1 MDEALQ
7 VLEWASTAA
16 DAWSGNVRPIAHY
29 IAGAVHEAR
38 GDTARAAEERERA
51 RAADLTRAFPFGLD
65 ALDALEAALA
75 ADPDDAV
82 AHSLIGMLLYAHGRR
97 SRRARTGSR
106 RSRSDAS
113 TPSSSATPRS
123 PPTTSVTTTPVP
135 GSCTSE
141 AVAAAPD
148 DARLRYEQDQL
159 AIRLG
164 QAASERLPR
173 LRPVEAL
180 VLSRDD
186 FTIEYLK
193 LLLDAGEAAR
203 ALEILMTRSFHPW
216 EGGEGQAIAAWDAAL
231 AANGLPQSRPA
242 RNARR
247 GAPRS
252 TFPRGPPRER
262 GDGLLRHE
270 PPGAPAVRARDR

>member
-1 MDEALQ
+1 MRC
-7 VLEWASTAA
+7 T
-16 DAWSGNVRPIAHY
+16 RR
-29 IAGAVHEAR
+29 AG
-38 GDTARAAEERERA
+38 TPPRAAEERERA
-51 RAADLTRAFPFGLD
+51 RAADLTRTFPFGLD

-97 SRRARTGSR
+97 IEARTHWEQAIALGR
-106 RSRSDAS
+106 VDPVLFRNAALAAYNIGHDDAR
-113 TPSSSATPRS
+113 AWELYERG
-123 PPTTSVTTTPVP
+123 VT
-135 GSCTSE
+135 
-141 AVAAAPD
+141 AAPD

-216 EGGEGQAIAAWDAAL
+216 EGGEGQAIAAWDAVL
-231 AANGLPQSRPA
+231 AANSLPQSDPPA
-242 RNARR
+242 TLGEARLQYV
-247 GAPRS
+247 
-252 TFPRGPPRER
+252 PPVARHASGETDYFATSLPELLLFARETAE
-262 GDGLLRHE
+262 D
-270 PPGAPAVRARDR
+270 